1 MASQYS
7 EYSRLRSIARKRA
20 ERLAESGYTKGL
32 QFPTVKELKAGKI
45 STSRA
50 MQNVLTFLNAPTSV
64 REYKK
69 VPESQ
74 RPVLFQS
81 GPSVLVTS
89 KEEEKKARRRE
100 QNRQSAARYRER
112 IRNLTKQ
119 EKTYIKVAKTLGVK
133 ITPSQ
138 AKVFGEY
145 MEYRLSQGSESI
157 YYRVARYVEDYA
169 DVIEKKGYKPG
180 EIMNDFYQYVY
191 LNEFLATN
199 EESMIGYTP
208 EDIETLFD
216 KYVNRLK

>member
-32 QFPTVKELKAGKI
+32 QFPTVKELKAGTI

-69 VPESQ
+69 VPEAQ

-112 IRNLTKQ
+112 IRNLTKY
-119 EKTYIKVAKTLGVK
+119 EKAYVKAARTLGVR
-133 ITPSQ
+133 ITPSN
-138 AKVFGEY
+138 AKAFSEY
-145 MEYRLSQGSESI
+145 LDFRFSQGSDAI
-157 YYRVARYVEDYA
+157 AYRIARYTEDYITLIA
-169 DVIEKKGYKPG
+169 KKGYKSS
-180 EIMNDFYQYVY
+180 EILKDFNLFLLNRQALDEREGKMN
-191 LNEFLATN
+191 
-199 EESMIGYTP
+199 GYTP
-208 EDIETLFD
+208 EQIESLFEEYIEED
-216 KYVNRLK
+216 